1 MTPLTVQ
8 EIELHNAMVQ
18 IESVEDYEAVLQ
30 EAFGDGSYTL
40 FKGSVLQ
47 TFTCALMRMKPDIAQ
62 GIGDAYHRFLF
73 LNFDAQFV
81 IGLLLE

>member
-40 FKGSVLQ
+40 FKGNL
-47 TFTCALMRMKPDIAQ
+47 TFHKALEMLTIDF
-62 GIGDAYHRFLF
+62 YF
-73 LNFDAQFV
+73 
-81 IGLLLE
+81 